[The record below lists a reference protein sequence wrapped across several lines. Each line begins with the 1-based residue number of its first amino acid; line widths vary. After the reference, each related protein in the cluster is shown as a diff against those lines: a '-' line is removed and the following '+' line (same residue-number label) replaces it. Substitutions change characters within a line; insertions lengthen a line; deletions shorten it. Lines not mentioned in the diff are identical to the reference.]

1 MKKADLHVHS
11 RYSEHP
17 SEWFLQRVGAAE
29 SYTAPET
36 VYAQA
41 IAQGMDFVTVTD
53 HNCVAG
59 ALALQR
65 AHPERVFTGVE
76 TTTYFP
82 EDGCKI
88 HILIYGLDEDQFRAI
103 EERRSDI
110 YRLRDYVRDAGL
122 AHSVAHGTYSVN
134 GRLSAAHLEKLIL
147 LFDVFEAQNGAR
159 DQIHNDGWT
168 QLLRELTPGI
178 IERLRRKHAIE
189 PMSETPWIKGF
200 TGGSDDHAGL
210 FIGKTFT
217 QGHAKTPRE
226 FLECVRDKTAT
237 AAGSNSNYR
246 ALAFSI
252 YKIAYDY
259 AKTKSNGNSPDFLS
273 RISRHVFENDRLGLL
288 GRLRLAQHKRRA
300 ESGLERMVAEL
311 VENLHAAPDAPIEAK
326 LDMVYGQVARI
337 ADKIV
342 RATIESVAE
351 SVHDG
356 NLWDLCTSL
365 SLVLPGILLSA
376 PFLSA
381 FRHLHSNKMLLAEVR
396 KGLGMRKARGGKK
409 ILWFTDTLTDVNG
422 VAVTLRTL
430 GWTAYREGRNLT
442 LVTSMLPQ
450 EMSAEVPP
458 NVINLP
464 ASYHC
469 PLPAYDSLQIKVP
482 SVLAGLKELFAHDP
496 DEIFISS
503 PGPVGL
509 LGLLMGRLLGA
520 PCRGL
525 YHTDFTAEAKRMA
538 GDDSVAELVEAYTKW
553 FYSVCRRIEVPSH
566 EYRALLEARGYD
578 REKVRVFPRGIN
590 SEVFSPRNGS
600 GRQSLPLA
608 TGVTL
613 LYIGRVSKDK
623 SVGFLADIYER
634 ARARLVDLNLIVAGD
649 GPDLQELRA
658 RFASNPRVVLLG
670 RVAHTRLP
678 DLYSRADLLVF
689 PSVTDT
695 FGLAVL
701 EAQACGLPALVS
713 DVGGPKEIVVDGVT
727 GWVVPH
733 DDAARWADKVVEL
746 AQVVQRAPQDFDEIR
761 RRARERVRE
770 QFAWSGFV
778 RWVFEEGTEA
788 ATEAVRARTQAARP
802 AGAKAASDMRQLALY
817 ES

>member
-29 SYTAPET
+29 SYTDPET

-41 IAQGMDFVTVTD
+41 TAQGMDFVTLTD
-53 HNCVAG
+53 HNCLAG

-82 EDGCKI
+82 EDGCKV
-88 HILIYGLDEDQFRAI
+88 HLLIFGLDEDHFRAI
-103 EERRSDI
+103 EARRSNI
-110 YRLRDYVRDAGL
+110 YRLRDYVRDTGL
-122 AHSVAHGTYSVN
+122 AYSVAHATYSVN
-134 GRLSAAHLEKLIL
+134 GQMSAAHLERLIL

-159 DQIHNDGWT
+159 DQLHNDGWT
-168 QLLRELTPGI
+168 LLLRELTPRA
-178 IERLRRKHAIE
+178 IEGLRRKHDIE
-189 PMSETPWIKGF
+189 PISETPWIKGF

-217 QGHAKTPRE
+217 QGHAKTPQE
-226 FLECVRDKTAT
+226 FLECLRDKATT
-237 AAGSNSNYR
+237 AAGTNSNYR

-252 YKIAYDY
+252 LKVAYDY
-259 AKTKSNGNSPDFLS
+259 AKSKSNGDAPDFLS
-273 RISRHVFENDRLGLL
+273 QVSRQLFEQDRLGLL

-300 ESGLERMVAEL
+300 ESSLDCMVAEL
-311 VENLHAAPDAPIEAK
+311 VEKLHTAPGAPIEVK
-326 LDMVYGQVARI
+326 LDMVYGEVARI
-337 ADKIV
+337 ADEIV

-351 SVHDG
+351 SVRGG

-381 FRHLHSNKMLLAEVR
+381 FRHLHSNKILLSDVR
-396 KGLGMRKARGGKK
+396 AGLGMQRAHGGRK
-409 ILWFTDTLTDVNG
+409 ILWFTDTLADANG

-430 GWTAYREGRNLT
+430 GWTAYREGRELK
-442 LVTSMLPQ
+442 LVTSLLPH
-450 EMSAEVPP
+450 EMSAEIPP

-469 PLPAYDSLQIKVP
+469 PLPAYEAVQIKVP

-509 LGLLMGRLLGA
+509 LGLLMGSLLGA

-525 YHTDFTAEAKRMA
+525 YHTDFAAEAKRIL
-538 GDDSVAELVEAYTKW
+538 GDDSAVKLVEAYSKW
-553 FYSVCRRIEVPSH
+553 FYSLCGRIEVPSG
-566 EYRALLEARGYD
+566 EYGALLGARGYD
-578 REKVRVFPRGIN
+578 QEKIRVFPRGIN
-590 SEVFSPRNGS
+590 TELFCPRNGS
-600 GRQSLPLA
+600 GRQGPPLA
-608 TGVTL
+608 SGVTL
-613 LYIGRVSKDK
+613 LYAGRVSKDK
-623 SVGFLADIYER
+623 SVGFLAEVYER
-634 ARARLVDLNLIVAGD
+634 ARTRLADLNLIIVGD
-649 GPDLQELRA
+649 GPELSDLQT
-658 RFASNPRVVLLG
+658 RFSGNPRVLLAG
-670 RVAHTRLP
+670 RVPHSRLP
-678 DLYSRADLLVF
+678 DLYSRADLFVF
-689 PSVTDT
+689 PSATDT

-713 DVGGPKEIVVDGVT
+713 HVGGPKEIVVDGVT
-727 GWVVPH
+727 GWVVPCE
-733 DDAARWADKVVEL
+733 DVARWVDKVVEL
-746 AQVVQRAPQDFDEIR
+746 DQLIRRAPEEYDEIR
-761 RRARERVRE
+761 RMARERVRE
-770 QFAWSGFV
+770 QFMWSSFV
-778 RWVFEEGTEA
+778 RWVFEETTEA
-788 ATEAVRARTQAARP
+788 AEQPPKERARTVRP
-802 AGAKAASDMRQLALY
+802 TRAKRTSDTRQLALY
-817 ES
+817 